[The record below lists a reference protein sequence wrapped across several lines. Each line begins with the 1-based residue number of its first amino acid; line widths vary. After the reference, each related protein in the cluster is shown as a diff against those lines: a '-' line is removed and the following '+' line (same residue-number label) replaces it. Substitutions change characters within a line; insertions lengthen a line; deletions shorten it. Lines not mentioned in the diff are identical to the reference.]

1 MSVPEEEQ
9 VKEKKAVKDT
19 TDLPAQK
26 KANEHQTAL
35 KYVEQSVKKTPRNEM
50 PAQK

>member
-1 MSVPEEEQ
+1 MSVPE
-9 VKEKKAVKDT
+9 EKKAVKDT

-26 KANEHQTAL
+26 TKNEHQTSL
-35 KYVEQSVKKTPRNEM
+35 KYVEQSVAKTPRSEL